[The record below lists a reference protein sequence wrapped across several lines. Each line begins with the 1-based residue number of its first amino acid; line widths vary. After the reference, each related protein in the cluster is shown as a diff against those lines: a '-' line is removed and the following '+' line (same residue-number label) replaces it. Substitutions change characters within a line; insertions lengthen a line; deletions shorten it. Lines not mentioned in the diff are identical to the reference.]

1 MKGEELLKI
10 LGVALVGLVVINAIS
25 QAKWCGP
32 SCQVILSDARGT
44 LVQDVVTGALSW
56 I

>member
-25 QAKWCGP
+25 EAKWCGP
-32 SCQVILSDARGT
+32 NCQIIVSNARGT
-44 LVQDVVTGALSW
+44 IVQDVVASAFSW
-56 I
+56 V